1 MTLSYAI
8 YEQAETHGADGSS
21 LQESLA
27 SSSKA
32 LIVGIKSSLSE
43 SVLQR
48 SVSFLSPVMQM
59 VEYNTGV
66 QTALQNWLTTQN
78 AERAPADGSARHI
91 NVQTSTGTRSSM
103 VAGLKRLHSWIGI

>member
-1 MTLSYAI
+1 MTLSYPI

-78 AERAPADGSARHI
+78 AARAPADGSARHI
-91 NVQTSTGTRSSM
+91 NVKTSTGIRSSM
-103 VAGLKRLHSWIGI
+103 VAGLKGLHSWIGI